1 MSKTWYQT
9 TSFPNHL
16 TWVCVKNLISDSF
29 LPNQLRPVYVKN
41 LISDSFLPN
50 QLTSLCQKPDIR
62 LLPSKPI
69 DQSVSKTWYQTP
81 SFPTN
86 WLVSAKNLIS
96 DYFLSNQL
104 TSVCQQTDQTPSSP
118 TNWPVYVKNLISDSF
133 LPNQLTSRC
142 HKPDIRLL
150 PFPTIWP
157 ESVSKTW
164 YQTPSFPTNWPE
176 SVPKTWYQTPSF
188 STNWL
193 VSAKN
198 LISDY
203 FLSNQLTS
211 VCQQTDIRLLPS

>member
-9 TSFPNHL
+9 PSFQTN
-16 TWVCVKNLISDSF
+16 W
-29 LPNQLRPVYVKN
+29 PVYVKN

-50 QLTSLCQKPDIR
+50 QVASLCQKPDIR

-69 DQSVSKTWYQTP
+69 DQSMSKTWYQTP
-81 SFPTN
+81 SF
-86 WLVSAKNLIS
+86 
-96 DYFLSNQL
+96 Q
-104 TSVCQQTDQTPSSP
+104 
-118 TNWPVYVKNLISDSF
+118 TNWPVGVKNLIS
-133 LPNQLTSRC
+133 
-142 HKPDIRLL
+142 RLL
-150 PFPTIWP
+150 PFPTIWT

-188 STNWL
+188 PTNWL
-193 VSAKN
+193 VSVKN